1 MNDFF
6 YQERARDD
14 FNRARLKE
22 LLSQL
27 KNFINP
33 EDQDL
38 LSFKEVLKIIKP
50 KNEVYKGMQVVPVS
64 KIVGSEGRY
73 KDFNKAFFPKYDHL
87 RYRWESVDKAHLKN
101 VILPPITLYE
111 IGGVYFVR
119 DGNHRVSVAKIQR
132 VKSID
137 AEVISLSSEIK
148 LKPHMSKAEL
158 RTAVINY
165 EKEDFYNQTMLENI
179 IPKDELNFST
189 TGRFDAVL
197 MHIEVHKYYINQS
210 FNHEISLEEAA
221 KSWKENVFNPIVN
234 IINEEKILSRFPG
247 RTSADLYLWI
257 VFHWDELK
265 KKYGEDYPINIAARD
280 YTLRYGKNYFQQ
292 FIDFLKK
299 IYEKIKK
306 IITSQLFHIMNIFG

>member
-6 YQERARDD
+6 YQERAHDD

-22 LLSQL
+22 LLSQI

-64 KIVGSEGRY
+64 KIIGSEGRY

-87 RYRWESVDKAHLKN
+87 RYRWENVDKAHLKN
-101 VILPPITLYE
+101 VILPPIMLYE

-119 DGNHRVSVAKIQR
+119 DGNHRVSVAKMQK

-137 AEVISLSSEIK
+137 AEVISLSSEIN
-148 LKPHMSKAEL
+148 LKPHMSKMEL
-158 RTAVINY
+158 RNAVINY
-165 EKEDFYNQTMLENI
+165 EKECFYNETKLENI

-189 TGRFDAVL
+189 TGRFDVVL
-197 MHIEVHKYYINQS
+197 LHIEVHKYYINQS
-210 FNHEISLEEAA
+210 VNHEISFEEGA
-221 KSWKENVFNPIVN
+221 KSWKQNVFDPIVK
-234 IINEEKILSRFPG
+234 IIKEEKILSRFPG
-247 RTSADLYLWI
+247 RTEADLYLWV

-265 KKYGEDYPINIAARD
+265 KKYGEDYPLVNAAQD
-280 YTLRYGKNYFQQ
+280 YTMRYGKNYIQQ
-292 FIDFLKK
+292 FLDLIKRL
-299 IYEKIKK
+299 YGKIKK
-306 IITSQLFHIMNIFG
+306 IIIAHLFQIDSFFN